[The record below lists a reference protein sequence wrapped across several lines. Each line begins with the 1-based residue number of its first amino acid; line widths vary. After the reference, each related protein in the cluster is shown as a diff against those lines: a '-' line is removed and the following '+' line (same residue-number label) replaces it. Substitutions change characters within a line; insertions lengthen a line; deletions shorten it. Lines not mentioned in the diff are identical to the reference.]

1 MTQNFV
7 RPFLIGFALGA
18 AGLFGLSPSH
28 AATVGDPARG
38 AQVYGGKCTGC
49 HSLDTNRVGPA
60 HRGVFGRKA
69 GLAAGYS
76 YSAGVRTSRIVW
88 NEVTLDRWLTDPQA
102 TIAGARMGFRLADP
116 GQRADVIAYLRQQSA
131 VRR

>member
-1 MTQNFV
+1 MIATII
-7 RPFLIGFALGA
+7 RPFAFGFAIGA
-18 AGLFGLSPSH
+18 AGLFGWSALH

-38 AQVYGGKCTGC
+38 AQVYDGKCTGC

-69 GLAAGYS
+69 GLAAGYN
-76 YSAGVRTSRIVW
+76 YSAGVRASRIVW
-88 NEVTLDRWLTDPQA
+88 NELTLDRWLTDPQA
-102 TIAGARMGFRLADP
+102 TIPGARMGFRLTDP
-116 GQRADVIAYLRQQSA
+116 AQRADVIAYLRQQSA